1 MKKITLVLVFAILPL
16 FILNCGKENNNTSNN
31 KEMKSDTSTVKRTDL
46 NAGGENVS
54 TVEFKCDGMTCAG
67 CEKTITKS
75 VKNLDGIK
83 DIIADFKTKTVKIAF
98 DSTKSDI
105 TTIEKSINDV
115 KYKTERV
122 K

>member
-16 FILNCGKENNNTSNN
+16 IILNCGKENNNTSNN
-31 KEMKSDTSTVKRTDL
+31 KEMKSDTSTVKRTEL

-54 TVEFKCDGMTCAG
+54 TVEFKCDGMTCTG

-75 VKNLDGIK
+75 VKKLDGIK

>member
-54 TVEFKCDGMTCAG
+54 TVEFKCDGMTCSG

-105 TTIEKSINDV
+105 TTIEKSINEV

>member
-105 TTIEKSINDV
+105 STIEKSINEV